1 MVFYA
6 LAATT
11 ISAAFALTLW
21 VQYRSKPRPYLL
33 AWSVALGIYAVAALT
48 EVIGAAAGWS
58 PLLYRTYYYLGGI
71 LVVGVLA
78 LGTIHLLAPRF
89 SRIALW
95 ILIVLAAI
103 GLAGVLGASLQAVKL
118 ETHQVP
124 NADTIKVQGGL
135 SHVVAILM
143 AALINIVGSV
153 ILIGGALWS
162 AYGASRKGGAQ
173 SRLVA
178 NILIAAGGFTLRG
191 PPTLTRLFHVYE
203 LFYVG
208 QAIGVLVMFGGFLAA
223 QRAPSRAP
231 QLKPVSSRCPPPAL
245 PKRGGNPQ
253 RTTISSPLHHGRDYD
268 ARGNQ
273 QHLVGFDRWTASAST
288 R

>member
-6 LAATT
+6 LAAMA

-21 VQYRSKPRPYLL
+21 TQYRSRPRPYLL
-33 AWSVALGIYAVAALT
+33 AWSVALAIYAVAALT

-58 PLLYRTYYYLGGI
+58 ALLYRTYYYFGGI

-89 SRIALW
+89 GRTAL
-95 ILIVLAAI
+95 LVLVVLAAV
-103 GLAGVLGASLQAVKL
+103 GLAGALGARLQPSLLQ
-118 ETHQVP
+118 THTVP
-124 NADTIKVQGGL
+124 SVDTIRLEHG
-135 SHVVAILM
+135 SFNAVAILM
-143 AALINIVGSV
+143 AAALNIVGSL

-162 AYGASRKGGAQ
+162 AYGTWRKGGAQ

-178 NILIAAGGFTLRG
+178 NILIAAGAFIVAGAS
-191 PPTLTRLFHVYE
+191 TLTRLFHVYE

-223 QRAPSRAP
+223 QRAPRRAANLNPVPSR
-231 QLKPVSSRCPPPAL
+231 
-245 PKRGGNPQ
+245 
-253 RTTISSPLHHGRDYD
+253 
-268 ARGNQ
+268 
-273 QHLVGFDRWTASAST
+273 
-288 R
+288 